1 MEINYVKIEPLKM
14 TVSRDGRCKVY
25 FCINVSEF
33 LPKIQTSEEFFKPG
47 GRILMPS
54 FA

>member
-1 MEINYVKIEPLKM
+1 MEINYIKIEPLNM

-25 FCINVSEF
+25 FFINVSEF
-33 LPKIQTSEEFFKPG
+33 LPKIQTSEFFKPG
-47 GRILMPS
+47 RRILMPS